1 MVTMVRGKTEHMRY
15 TYKDIAAE
23 NGRIRFTRGRF
34 AGFTEPTGLLNVR
47 YAIFQNSRSS
57 VLMPGYVLTRET
69 KEAIRKLGE

>member
-1 MVTMVRGKTEHMRY
+1 MTKVRDKSVHKRY

-47 YAIFQNSRSS
+47 YAIFQNPRSS
-57 VLMPGYVLTRET
+57 VLVPEYTLTRET
-69 KEAIRKLGE
+69 KEAIRKLDE